1 MDAHYKA
8 CLYAGI
14 DISGINGEVM
24 PGQWEFQVGPT
35 VGISAGDQVWV
46 ARYILEVRRAA
57 ETWRAV
63 SLVSAF
69 CLTRR
74 AFLFVALWLA
84 EDYRN
89 RRRGRLLRSQAD
101 SGDHFFTKC
110 VTFFFIRGHVTL
122 VVLSHVI
129 FLLCDCREIGMALVL
144 TLTTGTRM
152 K

>member
-1 MDAHYKA
+1 VDAHYKA

-110 VTFFFIRGHVTL
+110 VTFFLSEVMLPLWSYHMSSFFYVTAGRL
-122 VVLSHVI
+122 EWRWCSH
-129 FLLCDCREIGMALVL
+129 
-144 TLTTGTRM
+144 
-152 K
+152 